1 MTSQDLRIASYRFR
15 ADLRRRRGGYLAL
28 VLLIGLLGRVAMGAV
43 SAARRTQSSFSTYLA
58 HTNPSNLS
66 VTIYGNFGTTSVN
79 YSASAT
85 DQIAR
90 LPGVKHVAA
99 LINLEAAPL
108 SPHGAPRL
116 DTLTNIN
123 ALASVNGYFFDQDR
137 LAVTEGRMANPDRAN
152 EIVMTAV
159 AANLLGVH
167 VGEVVPFGLYTQKQE
182 DLPAFGTASVPPHRR
197 VEAKLVGLVQFN
209 NAIVEDDIDRFPTFI
224 VFTPALAKEV
234 LADSGQGAGGAV
246 GYGLQLDHGDSGVAS
261 VEREYARLVPPGAAY
276 EFHAT
281 APVAAKVDRTVKPLS
296 IALGVFGA
304 VAALAALL
312 IAVQTISRQL
322 HDADK
327 DLSVLRALGAG
338 PTTIVAD
345 GLIGILGAIVIG
357 SLLAAAVAV
366 ALSPLAP
373 LGPVRSVYPGSLV
386 GFDWTVLGFGLL
398 VLIGGLG
405 VIALALAYRGAPH
418 RVARRSQRS
427 ASGPS
432 KVLAAVA
439 SSGLP
444 APAVVGVRFALNPG
458 RGRTAVP
465 VRSALLGA
473 VLAVALV
480 VATLTFGSGLQ
491 SLVSHPA
498 LVRVGLELH
507 ARSEQHCSSPGP
519 HGPRTRP
526 LRRRVDRVR
535 LQRLSDRRPE
545 PSLPVRGCPSPEHGA
560 DQSTDPVRARH
571 RAEGPGRARCCHI
584 GGAAQAHRQHGRGD
598 LRQST

>member
-28 VLLIGLLGRVAMGAV
+28 VLLIGLLGGVAMGAV

-66 VTIYGNFGTTSVN
+66 VTIYGNFGNTSVN

-108 SPHGAPRL
+108 SPDGAPRL

-322 HDADK
+322 RDADE

-338 PTTIVAD
+338 PTTIAAD
-345 GLIGILGAIVIG
+345 GLIGILGAIVHRIAPRRRRG
-357 SLLAAAVAV
+357 RGAVAAVA
-366 ALSPLAP
+366 AGPGP
-373 LGPVRSVYPGSLV
+373 LGLP
-386 GFDWTVLGFGLL
+386 
-398 VLIGGLG
+398 
-405 VIALALAYRGAPH
+405 
-418 RVARRSQRS
+418 RVSRS
-427 ASGPS
+427 ASTG
-432 KVLAAVA
+432 
-439 SSGLP
+439 
-444 APAVVGVRFALNPG
+444 RFWAL
-458 RGRTAVP
+458 
-465 VRSALLGA
+465 
-473 VLAVALV
+473 
-480 VATLTFGSGLQ
+480 GSW
-491 SLVSHPA
+491 
-498 LVRVGLELH
+498 
-507 ARSEQHCSSPGP
+507 CSS
-519 HGPRTRP
+519 
-526 LRRRVDRVR
+526 VV
-535 LQRLSDRRPE
+535 S
-545 PSLPVRGCPSPEHGA
+545 V
-560 DQSTDPVRARH
+560 
-571 RAEGPGRARCCHI
+571 
-584 GGAAQAHRQHGRGD
+584 
-598 LRQST
+598 